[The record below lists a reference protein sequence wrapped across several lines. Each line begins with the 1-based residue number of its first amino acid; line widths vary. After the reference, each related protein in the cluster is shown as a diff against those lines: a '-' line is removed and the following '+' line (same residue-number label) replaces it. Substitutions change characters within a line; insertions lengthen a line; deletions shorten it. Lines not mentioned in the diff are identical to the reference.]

1 MGAYLAP
8 KPSAQRQYALLKLR
22 NPGGTGHV
30 QNGRITWRWSVQP
43 TPVSRVYQARL
54 ACDSRGRP
62 EIFIES
68 PNLGLLSGS
77 RRIPHLYDQDKVRLC
92 LYLPGTGEWTT
103 SKVLADTVVPWTSL
117 WLLFF
122 EEWLWSDEWK
132 GGGIHPPIDER
143 KKEDIK

>member
-1 MGAYLAP
+1 
-8 KPSAQRQYALLKLR
+8 
-22 NPGGTGHV
+22 
-30 QNGRITWRWSVQP
+30 
-43 TPVSRVYQARL
+43 
-54 ACDSRGRP
+54 
-62 EIFIES
+62 
-68 PNLGLLSGS
+68 
-77 RRIPHLYDQDKVRLC
+77 
-92 LYLPGTGEWTT
+92 LPGTGEWTT